1 MKTYRFEQIAFNSTA
16 KKKPLEEDRET
27 YLGLENLDSE
37 SLEVVRFGSDVAPIG
52 EKLLMKKGDVLF
64 GKRRAYQK
72 KVAIAPFDGI
82 FSAHGMVLRPNEEVI
97 DKDFFPMFIS
107 SDYFLDAAIRISV
120 GGLSPTINWKDLK
133 VLEFNLPSLEK
144 QKELAELLWSMEY
157 TKRAY
162 KKLLAQTDELIKSQF
177 IEMFGEETKQ
187 ARLDEICEHFGD
199 GDWIESKDQSEEG
212 IRLIQT
218 GNVGNGVYLDKGDKA
233 HYISEE
239 TFRRLNC
246 TEVCPGDILISRL
259 PDPIGRAC
267 IVPAMQKSITAV
279 DCTIVRLKECIVPAF
294 FVNYTRTAD
303 YMRQVDSFTTGSTRK
318 RISRA
323 NLGSI
328 MVPLPTVDKQNEFV
342 ALAEQSDKSK
352 FELKKTLDE
361 LTALQKKVIEQNLTQ

>member
-1 MKTYRFEQIAFNSTA
+1 
-16 KKKPLEEDRET
+16 
-27 YLGLENLDSE
+27 
-37 SLEVVRFGSDVAPIG
+37 
-52 EKLLMKKGDVLF
+52 
-64 GKRRAYQK
+64 
-72 KVAIAPFDGI
+72 
-82 FSAHGMVLRPNEEVI
+82 
-97 DKDFFPMFIS
+97 
-107 SDYFLDAAIRISV
+107 
-120 GGLSPTINWKDLK
+120 
-133 VLEFNLPSLEK
+133 
-144 QKELAELLWSMEY
+144 
-157 TKRAY
+157 
-162 KKLLAQTDELIKSQF
+162 
-177 IEMFGEETKQ
+177 MFGEETKQ

-352 FELKKTLDE
+352 FDDLMTSNLN
-361 LTALQKKVIEQNLTQ
+361 LSRCLVIQM